1 MPGAAAGAGPRSR
14 VPLVSLSRPLS
25 TRRLLGFL
33 AKHLALFLTY
43 GVAGAALTLFAGAL
57 WLGVSKVP
65 DLKPWHR
72 AKLREEF
79 TRGNAAGVK
88 DFDAYRA
95 LEGRLFEELSHEVYE
110 RVAGPDKRRLN
121 RYAAGSLADPTGYAE
136 DSNRSYELPN
146 ETPRAGVVL
155 VHGLS
160 DSPYILRAL
169 ATRLHEQGCRVAG
182 LRLPG
187 HGTAPSALT
196 TIRWE
201 DWAAAVRM
209 AARHM
214 REGVGADTPLYLVGF
229 STGAALSVEYALAR
243 LEGEDLPRVDG
254 LVLLSPAIGVDPL
267 AWLAVWQS
275 RLSALPGL
283 HKLAWLDVGPEYDPY
298 KYVSFPVN
306 AGQQIYELTTVIDA
320 RLTRLAAS
328 GPVRGF
334 PRTLVF
340 QSVADATVSP
350 QAVVKV
356 FMSRLAPE
364 GHEVVAFDINRH
376 AEAGPLLRPDS
387 RDPSE
392 RLLHGQPWPFDA
404 TLLTN
409 ESALSLAL
417 VAMRRPAGESTLR
430 SEATGLAWPRGVFAL
445 SHVALPVPPDDP
457 IYGAE
462 PPPARR
468 AIYLGRIELL
478 GERGLLTIPPDAQ
491 GRLRFN
497 PFFSYVREQ
506 AERFLLQ

>member
-1 MPGAAAGAGPRSR
+1 MSTLRFFRS
-14 VPLVSLSRPLS
+14 
-25 TRRLLGFL
+25 L
-33 AKHLALFLTY
+33 AKHLALFLSY

-57 WLGVSKVP
+57 WLGVSRVP

-72 AKLREEF
+72 AVLREEF
-79 TRGNAAGVK
+79 TRADAPRVG
-88 DFDAYRA
+88 DLDAYRA
-95 LEGRLFEELSHEVYE
+95 LEDRLFEELRHDVYE
-110 RVAGPDKRRLN
+110 RVADSDRRLVN
-121 RYAAGSLADPTGYAE
+121 RYSAGSLADPTAYAE
-136 DSNRSYELPN
+136 NGNRSYELPL
-146 ETPRAGVVL
+146 EKPRAGILL

-160 DSPYILRAL
+160 DSPYVLRAL
-169 ATRLHEQGCRVAG
+169 ATRLHEQGCRVVG

-214 REGVGADTPLYLVGF
+214 RDRVWADTPVYLVGF

-267 AWLAVWQS
+267 AWLAIWQS

-283 HKLAWLDVGPEYDPY
+283 GKLAWLDVGPEYDPY
-298 KYVSFPVN
+298 KYTSFAVN

-320 RLTRLAAS
+320 RLTRLAES

-350 QAVVKV
+350 LAVVKV
-356 FMSRLAPE
+356 FMGRLAAE
-364 GHEVVAFDINRH
+364 GHELVAFDINRH

-392 RLLHGQPWPFDA
+392 RLLHGPSWPFDA

-409 ESALSLAL
+409 ESAASLAL
-417 VAMRRPAGESTLR
+417 VALRRSAGDSTVR
-430 SEATGLAWPRGVFAL
+430 SVATDLAWPRGMFSL
-445 SHVALPVPPDDP
+445 SHLALPIPPDDP

-462 PPPARR
+462 RSPIRH
-468 AIYLGRIELL
+468 AIYLGRVELL
-478 GERGLLTIPPDAQ
+478 GERGLLAIPPDAQ
-491 GRLRFN
+491 VRLRFN
-497 PFFSYVREQ
+497 PFFSYVRER
-506 AERFLLQ
+506 AESFLLQ